1 MMKTITALWGIQGR
15 LSAGFAVM
23 AASLLSATDASA
35 QASAGKIA
43 NTVTGN
49 VQSIGNLL
57 LSGSFLAGVGFA
69 GAGLLKVKK
78 AADSDG
84 RDPYG
89 PGLWRLGVG
98 GALVGLPA
106 LTAAM
111 RGTLFGTGTD
121 TVAAST
127 MTFST
132 VGSSGT
138 GAGGN

>member
-1 MMKTITALWGIQGR
+1 MLKTITLFQGIPAR
-15 LSAGFAVM
+15 FTAGFAVV
-23 AASLLSATDASA
+23 AAGLLSATEASA
-35 QASAGKIA
+35 QAASAGKIA
-43 NTVTGN
+43 DTVSTN
-49 VQSIGNLL
+49 IQSVGNLL

-111 RGTLFGTGTD
+111 KGTLF
-121 TVAAST
+121 
-127 MTFST
+127 
-132 VGSSGT
+132 T
-138 GAGGN
+138 GAEAAPVISVMNFNKP

>member
-1 MMKTITALWGIQGR
+1 MNIFLNSLKNRLALTSGIAMAS
-15 LSAGFAVM
+15 LF
-23 AASLLSATDASA
+23 AASDA
-35 QASAGKIA
+35 QASSAATIA
-43 NTVTGN
+43 NTVSGN
-49 VQSIGNLL
+49 IQSVGNLL

-111 RGTLFGTGTD
+111 KGTLFTSD
-121 TVAAST
+121 VAPTVST

-132 VGSSGT
+132 GGSVST
-138 GAGGN
+138 GP